1 MLRWWESIT
10 GNLVLSTELKMQIG
24 YNVQSLKSNWRSG
37 GLYAGLYAENGATLL
52 VGVWWEYGDKK
63 TRLN

>member
-1 MLRWWESIT
+1 MFWVLALR
-10 GNLVLSTELKMQIG
+10 
-24 YNVQSLKSNWRSG
+24 QSDWRSG

-52 VGVWWEYGDKK
+52 VGVWWGYGDKK

>member
-1 MLRWWESIT
+1 MLHWWESIT
-10 GNLVLSTELKMQIG
+10 GR
-24 YNVQSLKSNWRSG
+24 RSG
-37 GLYAGLYAENGATLL
+37 GLYAGLYADNGATLL

>member
-1 MLRWWESIT
+1 M
-10 GNLVLSTELKMQIG
+10 GCMQ
-24 YNVQSLKSNWRSG
+24 V
-37 GLYAGLYAENGATLL
+37 YADNGATLL